1 MDTGEIAE
9 IVNNEIFVLNRCVY
23 VLLYIYNYKD
33 ALVSHEMMSIPFYC
47 FMVDYALC
55 ESLYLE
61 IVMYR
66 IGYSFFSQK
75 HLSMTCVL
83 LDIDIIHV
91 VIIING
97 EILML
102 SFISEES
109 CEIARAINLH

>member
-9 IVNNEIFVLNRCVY
+9 IVNNEIFVLNRCV
-23 VLLYIYNYKD
+23 LFICIYNCKN
-33 ALVSHEMMSIPFYC
+33 ALVSYEMMPIPFYC

-66 IGYSFFSQK
+66 IGYSFFPQK

-97 EILML
+97 EILM
-102 SFISEES
+102 ISISGES